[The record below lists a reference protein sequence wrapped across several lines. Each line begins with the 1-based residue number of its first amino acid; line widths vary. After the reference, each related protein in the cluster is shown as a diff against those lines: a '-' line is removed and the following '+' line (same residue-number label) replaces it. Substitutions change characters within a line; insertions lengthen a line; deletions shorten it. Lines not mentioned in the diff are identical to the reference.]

1 MAFDTHLDTSFLNC
15 KGSVF
20 SEKPYFCKKFE
31 NRMQHQFY
39 SLREVAEIVDG
50 QIVGKSPEMEV
61 SDLLIDSRQLVSADK
76 ALFFA
81 IVSARNN
88 GHRYIKELYEKG
100 VKAFVVKTMPE
111 NTCPEANF
119 ILVDDTLKALQTLAA
134 HHRQQ
139 FGILVIGIT
148 GSNGKTIVKEWLFQ
162 MLSPDFN
169 IVRSPKSYNSQ
180 VGVPLSVWQMN
191 ESHELALFEAGISE
205 PEEMAPLQ
213 KIIAPTIGVFTN
225 IGQAHD
231 ENFISR
237 VQKAGEKLNLFTK
250 AASLVYCMDYPDI
263 QHVIIRSGLSEKVK
277 LFTWSRKFQEADL
290 FVDSITKDE
299 KTAKIS
305 CLYQDNHLSFQI
317 PFADKASVENAIHC
331 IAVCLLM
338 KYEPNQIAE
347 RLLNLTSVAMRLE
360 IKAGVNNCTIINDY
374 YNSDINSLS
383 IALDVMRHQRQHKRH
398 VVILSDI
405 LQSGRNELELYAEIA
420 QLLKNKEV
428 DMLIGIGEAISRQA
442 NKFDMESYFYPNVAD
457 FLAHF
462 PFSKFNNQTI
472 LLKGARAFD
481 FEQFGMELH
490 EKAHET
496 VLEIIFNN
504 LVSNL
509 KHFQA
514 KIKPETKLMVMVKA
528 FGYGSGNLEVSNVL
542 QFHNVDYLTVA
553 FADEGVELRRAG
565 INLPIMV
572 MSPEVN
578 SYDNIIKYHLEPE
591 VFSFRNLSFIEKAV
605 ANMALPE
612 AHPINVHIKLDTGMH
627 RLGFAQSE
635 LPELIQRIKANPML
649 HVKSVFSH
657 LATADNPS
665 EDDFTL
671 SQIHNF
677 EVGSQMIVEAFPHK
691 VLRHI
696 LNTAGISR
704 FPQYQF
710 DMVRL
715 GIGLYGVPT
724 CKADMDALLPVV
736 SLKTTI
742 NQIKQIPAGDSIGYN
757 RHGRAEKNM
766 RIGIVPIGYAD
777 GLSRLLGNG
786 NGKFYV
792 NGHQVPVVGDICMD
806 MCMLDLSQV
815 EAVEGDTVVIFDAEH
830 DINDIAKACQTIPY
844 EIMTRVSQRV
854 KRVYYQE

>member
-1 MAFDTHLDTSFLNC
+1 
-15 KGSVF
+15 
-20 SEKPYFCKKFE
+20 
-31 NRMQHQFY
+31 MQHQFY
-39 SLREVAEIVDG
+39 TLQKVAEVVGG
-50 QIVGKSPEMEV
+50 QLVGGGAERKI
-61 SDLLIDSRQLVSADK
+61 SDLLIDSRHLMDASQ

-81 IVSARNN
+81 LKSNRND
-88 GHRYIKELYEKG
+88 GHKYIEELYEKG
-100 VKAFVVKTMPE
+100 VRAFVVSRLPQE
-111 NTCPEANF
+111 ECPGAVF
-119 ILVDDTLKALQTLAA
+119 IVVADTLKALQALAA
-134 HHRQQ
+134 YHRQQ
-139 FGILVIGIT
+139 FDIPVIGIT

-162 MLSPDFN
+162 MLGADYN

-191 ESHELALFEAGISE
+191 ENNELAIFEAGISE
-205 PEEMAPLQ
+205 PDEMMALQ
-213 KIIAPTIGVFTN
+213 DIIRPTIGVFTN

-231 ENFISR
+231 ENFINR
-237 VQKAGEKLNLFTK
+237 GQKTGEKLNLFTK
-250 AASLVYCMDYPDI
+250 ARQLVYCMDYSEI
-263 QHVIIRSGLSEKVK
+263 QQVIIRSGMASKLE
-277 LFTWSRKFQEADL
+277 LFTWSRKFEDADML
-290 FVDSITKDE
+290 VKQVTKNERTSTVTCRYKDSDYAFV
-299 KTAKIS
+299 
-305 CLYQDNHLSFQI
+305 I
-317 PFADKASVENAIHC
+317 PFGDDASIENAIHC

-338 KYEPNQIAE
+338 KFSPSHIAE
-347 RLLNLTSVAMRLE
+347 RLLALTSVAMRLE

-374 YNSDINSLS
+374 YNSDVNSLS
-383 IALDVMRHQRQHKRH
+383 IALDVMSQQHQHQRH

-405 LQSGRNELELYAEIA
+405 LQSGRNEMDLYAEIG
-420 QLLKNKEV
+420 QLLKKKDV
-428 DMLIGIGEAISRQA
+428 DMLIGIGESISRQS
-442 NKFDMESYFYPNVAD
+442 NKFDMEAYFYKNVPD
-457 FLAHF
+457 FLAQF

-472 LLKGARAFD
+472 LLKGARAFE
-481 FEQFGMELH
+481 FEQIGMELQ

-496 VLEIIFNN
+496 VLEINFNH

-509 KHFQA
+509 NHFRS

-591 VFSFRNLSFIEKAV
+591 VFSFRNLEFIERAIE
-605 ANMALPE
+605 NLALPE
-612 AHPINVHIKLDTGMH
+612 AHPLNVHIKLDTGMH
-627 RLGFAQSE
+627 RLGFSNAE
-635 LPELIQRIKANPML
+635 LPELIRRIKANPML

-657 LATADNPS
+657 LATADNPD
-665 EDDFTL
+665 EDEFTL
-671 SQIHNF
+671 SQIHKF
-677 EVGSQMIVEAFPHK
+677 EEGSQMIKEAFPY

-696 LNTAGISR
+696 LNTAGITR

-724 CKADMDALLPVV
+724 CEADKGALQPVV

-742 NQIKQIPAGDSIGYN
+742 NQIKCVPAGDSIGYN
-757 RHGRAEKNM
+757 RHGRAEHDM

-792 NGHQVPVVGDICMD
+792 NGQQVPVVGDICMD
-806 MCMLDLSQV
+806 MCMLDLTNV
-815 EAVEGDTVVIFDAEH
+815 EAQEGDTVVIFDAEH
-830 DINDIAKACQTIPY
+830 DIADIAKACQTIPY

>member
-1 MAFDTHLDTSFLNC
+1 
-15 KGSVF
+15 
-20 SEKPYFCKKFE
+20 
-31 NRMQHQFY
+31 MQHQYY
-39 SLREVAEIVDG
+39 SLRQISEIVNG
-50 QIVGKSPEMEV
+50 QMVGDLSERLV
-61 SDLLIDSRQLVSADK
+61 CDLLIDSRQLVAAEK

-81 IVSARNN
+81 IVSTRND
-88 GHRYIKELYEKG
+88 GHKYIKELYDKG
-100 VKAFVVKTMPE
+100 VRAFIVCHLPE
-111 NTCPEANF
+111 GLFPEASF
-119 ILVDDTLKALQTLAA
+119 IVVDDTLKALQTLAT

-139 FGILVIGIT
+139 FHIPVIGIT
-148 GSNGKTIVKEWLFQ
+148 GSNGKTIIKEWLFQ

-191 ESHELALFEAGISE
+191 ENHELALFEAGISE
-205 PEEMAPLQ
+205 PEEMVPLQ
-213 KIIAPTIGVFTN
+213 KIISPTIGVFTN

-237 VQKAGEKLNLFTK
+237 LQKAGEKLNLFTK
-250 AASLVYCMDYPDI
+250 AESLVYCMDYSDI
-263 QHVIIRSGLSEKVK
+263 QEVILRSGINSKVK
-277 LFTWSRKFQEADL
+277 LFTWSRKFKEADL
-290 FVDSITKDE
+290 FVDTVTKEEKSSKIT
-299 KTAKIS
+299 
-305 CLYQDNHLSFQI
+305 CNYQDKSLSFEI
-317 PFADKASVENAIHC
+317 PFSDDASIENAIHC
-331 IAVCLLM
+331 IAVSLLM
-338 KYEPNQIAE
+338 NYEPACIAE
-347 RLLNLTSVAMRLE
+347 RLRSLTSVAMRLE

-383 IALDVMRHQRQHKRH
+383 IALDVMRQQRQHKRH

-405 LQSGRNELELYAEIA
+405 LQSGRNEMELYSEIA
-420 QLLKNKEV
+420 QLLKDKEV
-428 DMLIGIGEAISRQA
+428 DMLVGIGEAISRQA
-442 NKFDMESYFYPNVAD
+442 NQFELESYYYHNVAD
-457 FLAHF
+457 FLALF

-472 LLKGARAFD
+472 LLKGARAFE
-481 FEQFGMELH
+481 FEQIGMELQ

-496 VLEIIFNN
+496 VLEINFNN
-504 LVSNL
+504 MVGNL
-509 KHFQA
+509 NHFRA

-528 FGYGSGNLEVSNVL
+528 FGYGSGNVEVSNVL

-605 ANMALPE
+605 NSFALPV

-635 LPELIQRIKANPML
+635 LPELIKRIKANPML

-657 LATADNPS
+657 LATADNPA

-677 EVGSQMIVEAFPHK
+677 EEGSRMIVEAFPHK
-691 VLRHI
+691 ILRHI

-724 CKADMDALLPVV
+724 CEVDKGVLQPVV
-736 SLKTTI
+736 SWKTTI
-742 NQIKQIPAGDSIGYN
+742 NQIKQVPAGDSIGYN
-757 RHGRAEKNM
+757 RHGHAERDM

-792 NGHQVPVVGDICMD
+792 NGQQVPVIGDICMD
-806 MCMLDLSQV
+806 MCMLDLSDV
-815 EAVEGDTVVIFDAEH
+815 EATEGDTVVIFDAEH
-830 DINDIAKACQTIPY
+830 DINDIATACQTIPY

>member
-1 MAFDTHLDTSFLNC
+1 
-15 KGSVF
+15 
-20 SEKPYFCKKFE
+20 
-31 NRMQHQFY
+31 MQHQFY
-39 SLREVAEIVDG
+39 SLQKVAEIVG
-50 QIVGKSPEMEV
+50 GKLVGVLDERRI
-61 SDLLIDSRQLVSADK
+61 SDLLIDSRHLMDPAQT
-76 ALFFA
+76 LFFA
-81 IVSARNN
+81 LKSQRND
-88 GHRYIKELYEKG
+88 GHKYIEDLYEKG
-100 VKAFVVKTMPE
+100 VRAFVVCHQPDVL
-111 NTCPEANF
+111 CHEASF
-119 ILVDDTLKALQTLAA
+119 IVVSDTLKALQLLASY
-134 HHRQQ
+134 HRQQ
-139 FGILVIGIT
+139 FDIPVIGIT
-148 GSNGKTIVKEWLFQ
+148 GSNGKTIVKEWLYQ
-162 MLSPDFN
+162 MLSPDYS

-191 ESHELALFEAGISE
+191 EGDELAIFEAGISE
-205 PEEMAPLQ
+205 PDEMMALQ
-213 KIIAPTIGVFTN
+213 DIIRPTIGVFTN
-225 IGQAHD
+225 IGQAHE
-231 ENFISR
+231 ENFINR
-237 VQKAGEKLNLFTK
+237 AQKVGEKMNLFTRAK
-250 AASLVYCMDYPDI
+250 SLVYCMDYADI
-263 QHVIIRSGLSEKVK
+263 QQVIIRSNLAEKLN
-277 LFTWSRKFQEADL
+277 LFTWSRKFKEADL
-290 FVDSITKDE
+290 FVRQISKTE
-299 KTAKIS
+299 KTATID
-305 CLYQDNHLSFQI
+305 CVFQGESLAFAI

-331 IAVCLLM
+331 IAVGLLM
-338 KYEPNQIAE
+338 KMTPELIAQ
-347 RLLNLTSVAMRLE
+347 RLLTLTTIAMRLE
-360 IKAGVNNCTIINDY
+360 IKAGMNNCTIINDY
-374 YNSDINSLS
+374 YNSDINSLG
-383 IALDVMRHQRQHKRH
+383 IALDVMRHQHQHQRN

-405 LQSGRNELELYAEIA
+405 LQSGRNEMDLYAEIA
-420 QLLKNKEV
+420 QLLKTKGV
-428 DMLIGIGEAISRQA
+428 DMLIGIGEGITRQSG
-442 NKFDMESYFYPNVAD
+442 KFEMESHFFPNVAD

-472 LLKGARAFD
+472 LLKGARAFE
-481 FEQFGMELH
+481 FEQIGMELQ

-496 VLEIIFNN
+496 VLEINFNHLVNN
-504 LVSNL
+504 LN
-509 KHFQA
+509 HFRS

-591 VFSFRNLSFIEKAV
+591 VFSFRNLEFIEKAIE
-605 ANMALPE
+605 NLALPE
-612 AHPINVHIKLDTGMH
+612 AHPLNVHIKLDTGMH
-627 RLGFAQSE
+627 RLGFSNAE
-635 LPELIQRIKANPML
+635 LPELIRRIQANPML

-657 LATADNPS
+657 LATADNPA

-677 EVGSQMIVEAFPHK
+677 EEGSRVVQEAFPY

-704 FPQYQF
+704 FSQYQF

-724 CKADMDALLPVV
+724 CESDKGLLEPVV

-742 NQIKQIPAGDSIGYN
+742 NQIKHIPAGDSIGYN
-757 RHGRAEKNM
+757 RHGRAEHDM

-786 NGKFYV
+786 NGTFFVHDK
-792 NGHQVPVVGDICMD
+792 PVEIVGDICMD
-806 MCMLDLSQV
+806 MCMLDLTDI
-815 EAVEGDTVVIFDAEH
+815 EAEEGDTVVIFDAEH
-830 DINDIAKACQTIPY
+830 DIADIARACQTIPY

>member
-1 MAFDTHLDTSFLNC
+1 
-15 KGSVF
+15 
-20 SEKPYFCKKFE
+20 
-31 NRMQHQFY
+31 MQHQFY
-39 SLREVAEIVDG
+39 SLQEVSEIVNG
-50 QIVGKSPEMEV
+50 KLVGEALDQNV
-61 SDLLIDSRQLVSADK
+61 SDLLIDSRHLVDPHQ

-81 IVSARNN
+81 LKSNRND
-88 GHRYIKELYEKG
+88 GHRYIEDLYEKG
-100 VKAFVVKTMPE
+100 VRAFMVSHLPESTFPDAAFVV
-111 NTCPEANF
+111 
-119 ILVDDTLKALQTLAA
+119 VSDTLKALQALAA

-139 FGILVIGIT
+139 FDIPVIGIT
-148 GSNGKTIVKEWLFQ
+148 GSNGKTIVKEWLYQ
-162 MLSPDFN
+162 MLSPDYN

-191 ESHELALFEAGISE
+191 QTNTLGIFEAGISE
-205 PEEMAPLQ
+205 PDEMMSLQ
-213 KIIAPTIGVFTN
+213 DIIRPTIGVFTN

-231 ENFISR
+231 ENFINR

-250 AASLVYCMDYPDI
+250 TEQLVYCMDYSDI
-263 QHVIIRSGLSEKVK
+263 QQVVIRSGMASKVK
-277 LFTWSRKFQEADL
+277 LFTWSRKFTEADL
-290 FVDSITKDE
+290 FVSEITKGE
-299 KTAKIS
+299 KTATIA
-305 CLYQDNHLSFQI
+305 CTYHGENLSFLI

-331 IAVCLLM
+331 IAVGLLLQM
-338 KYEPNQIAE
+338 KPEVIAE
-347 RLLNLTSVAMRLE
+347 RLKSLISIAMRLE

-374 YNSDINSLS
+374 YNSDINSLA
-383 IALDVMRHQRQHKRH
+383 IALDVMRHQHQHRH
-398 VVILSDI
+398 HTVILSDI
-405 LQSGRNELELYAEIA
+405 LQSGRNEVDLYTEIA
-420 QLLKNKEV
+420 QLLKNKGV
-428 DMLIGIGEAISRQA
+428 DTLIGIGEALSRQS
-442 NKFDMESYFYPNVAD
+442 NKFEMETYFYKNVPD
-457 FLAHF
+457 FLAQF

-472 LLKGARAFD
+472 LLKGARAFE
-481 FEQFGMELH
+481 FEQIGMELQ

-496 VLEIIFNN
+496 VLEINFNH
-504 LVSNL
+504 LESNL
-509 KHFQA
+509 NHFRS

-528 FGYGSGNLEVSNVL
+528 FGYGSGNLEVSNIL

-591 VFSFRNLSFIEKAV
+591 VFSFRNLSFIEKAIE
-605 ANMALPE
+605 NLALPE
-612 AHPINVHIKLDTGMH
+612 AHPLNVHIKLDTGMH
-627 RLGFAQSE
+627 RLGFSKDE
-635 LPELIQRIKANPML
+635 LPELIRHIQSNPMMN
-649 HVKSVFSH
+649 VKSVFSH
-657 LATADNPS
+657 LATADNPA
-665 EDDFTL
+665 EDAFTL
-671 SQIHNF
+671 SQIHSF
-677 EVGSQMIVEAFPHK
+677 EEGSQMIVEAFPH

-724 CKADMDALLPVV
+724 CEADKGLLQPVV

-742 NQIKQIPAGDSIGYN
+742 IQIKNIPAGDSIGYN
-757 RHGRAEKNM
+757 RHGHADHDM

-786 NGKFYV
+786 NGTFYV
-792 NGHQVPVVGDICMD
+792 HDTPVKIVGDVCMD
-806 MCMLDLSQV
+806 MCMLDLTHV
-815 EAVEGDTVVIFDAEH
+815 DAKEGDTVVIFDAEH

>member
-1 MAFDTHLDTSFLNC
+1 
-15 KGSVF
+15 
-20 SEKPYFCKKFE
+20 
-31 NRMQHQFY
+31 MQHQFY
-39 SLREVAEIVDG
+39 SLQEVSEIVNG
-50 QIVGKSPEMEV
+50 KLVGEV
-61 SDLLIDSRQLVSADK
+61 QDRTISDLLIDSRHLIDPSQ

-81 IVSARNN
+81 LKSNRND
-88 GHRYIKELYEKG
+88 GHRYIDDLYEKG
-100 VKAFVVKTMPE
+100 VRAFVVSHQPE
-111 NTCPEANF
+111 QAYLDAVFVVVP
-119 ILVDDTLKALQTLAA
+119 DTLKALQALAA

-139 FGILVIGIT
+139 FDIPVIGIT
-148 GSNGKTIVKEWLFQ
+148 GSNGKTIVKEWLYQ
-162 MLSPDFN
+162 LLSPDYN

-191 ESHELALFEAGISE
+191 ETNNLGIFEAGVSE
-205 PEEMAPLQ
+205 PDEMVNLQ
-213 KIIAPTIGVFTN
+213 DIIRPTIGLFTN

-231 ENFISR
+231 ENFINR
-237 VQKAGEKLNLFTK
+237 VQKAGEKLNLFTRTK
-250 AASLVYCMDYPDI
+250 QLVYCMDYSDI
-263 QHVIIRSGLSEKVK
+263 QQVIIRSGMASKVK
-277 LFTWSRKFQEADL
+277 LFTWSRKFVEADL
-290 FVDSITKDE
+290 FVSEIVKSE
-299 KTAKIS
+299 KTATIACTYHGEK
-305 CLYQDNHLSFQI
+305 LSFTI

-331 IAVCLLM
+331 VAVALLM
-338 KYEPNQIAE
+338 QMKPEVIVE
-347 RLLNLTSVAMRLE
+347 RLKSLVSIAMRLE

-374 YNSDINSLS
+374 YNSDINSLA
-383 IALDVMRHQRQHKRH
+383 IALDVMRHQQQHRH
-398 VVILSDI
+398 HTVILSDI
-405 LQSGRNELELYAEIA
+405 LQSGRNEVDLYTEIA
-420 QLLKNKEV
+420 QLLKNKGV
-428 DMLIGIGEAISRQA
+428 DTLIGIGEALTRQS
-442 NKFDMESYFYPNVAD
+442 NKFEMETYFYKNVPD
-457 FLAHF
+457 FLAQF

-472 LLKGARAFD
+472 LLKGARAFE
-481 FEQFGMELH
+481 FEQIGMELQ

-496 VLEIIFNN
+496 VLEINFNH

-509 KHFQA
+509 NHFRS
-514 KIKPETKLMVMVKA
+514 KIKPVTKLMVMVKA

-591 VFSFRNLSFIEKAV
+591 VFSFRNLEFIEKAME
-605 ANMALPE
+605 NMALPE
-612 AHPINVHIKLDTGMH
+612 AHPLNVHIKLDTGMH
-627 RLGFAQSE
+627 RLGFSKEE

-657 LATADNPS
+657 LATADNPT
-665 EDDFTL
+665 EDEFTL
-671 SQIHNF
+671 GQIHNF
-677 EVGSQMIVEAFPHK
+677 EEGSQMIVEAFPHA
-691 VLRHI
+691 LRHI

-724 CKADMDALLPVV
+724 CEADKGLLQPVV

-742 NQIKQIPAGDSIGYN
+742 NQVKHIPKGDSIGYN
-757 RHGRAEKNM
+757 RHGHAEHDM

-786 NGKFYV
+786 NGIFYV
-792 NGHQVPVVGDICMD
+792 NNKPVKIVGDVCMD
-806 MCMLDLSQV
+806 MCMLDLTEV
-815 EAVEGDTVVIFDAEH
+815 EAAEGDTVVIFDAEH

>member
-1 MAFDTHLDTSFLNC
+1 
-15 KGSVF
+15 
-20 SEKPYFCKKFE
+20 
-31 NRMQHQFY
+31 MQHQFY
-39 SLREVAEIVDG
+39 SLQQVAD
-50 QIVGKSPEMEV
+50 IVGGKLV
-61 SDLLIDSRQLVSADK
+61 GNAAGRKISDLLIDSRQLITPSN

-81 IVSARNN
+81 IVSARND
-88 GHRYIKELYEKG
+88 GHKYIKGLYDKG
-100 VKAFVVKTMPE
+100 VCAFVVSYLPE
-111 NTCPEANF
+111 EACPDAGF
-119 ILVDDTLKALQTLAA
+119 IIVDDTLKALQVLAA
-134 HHRQQ
+134 YHRQQ
-139 FGILVIGIT
+139 FDYPIIGIT

-162 MLSPDFN
+162 MLSPDFS

-191 ESHELALFEAGISE
+191 DGYNLGIFEAGISE
-205 PEEMAPLQ
+205 PDEMTVLQ
-213 KIIAPTIGVFTN
+213 DIIRPTIGVFTN

-250 AASLVYCMDYPDI
+250 ADALVYCMDYPDI
-263 QHVIIRSGLSEKVK
+263 QQVILRSGIAEKVK
-277 LFTWSRKFQEADL
+277 LFTWSYKFKEACML
-290 FVDSITKDE
+290 IESVNKVETHTVIE
-299 KTAKIS
+299 MA
-305 CLYQDNHLSFQI
+305 YQSKKLSFEI
-317 PFADKASVENAIHC
+317 PFNDDASIENAIHC
-331 IAVCLLM
+331 IAVCLL
-338 KYEPNQIAE
+338 KDYLPEHINE
-347 RLLNLTSVAMRLE
+347 RLKTLTSVAMRLE
-360 IKAGVNNCTIINDY
+360 IKAGMNNCTLINDY

-405 LQSGRNELELYAEIA
+405 LQSGRNEMELYSEIA

-428 DMLIGIGEAISRQA
+428 DMMIGIGDAISRQA
-442 NKFDMESYFYPNVAD
+442 SKFDVEAYFYKNVAD
-457 FLAHF
+457 FLTQF

-472 LLKGARAFD
+472 LLKGARAFE
-481 FEQFGMELH
+481 FEQISMELQ

-496 VLEIIFNN
+496 VLEINFNHLVNN
-504 LVSNL
+504 LNY
-509 KHFQA
+509 FRA
-514 KIKPETKLMVMVKA
+514 KIKPDTKLMVMVKA
-528 FGYGSGNLEVSNVL
+528 FGYGSGNLEVSNIL

-578 SYDNIIKYHLEPE
+578 SYDNIVKYHLEPE
-591 VFSFRNLSFIEKAV
+591 VFSFRNLEFIEKAIQ
-605 ANMALPE
+605 NMALPE

-627 RLGFAQSE
+627 RLGFSKDE
-635 LPELIQRIKANPML
+635 LPELITRIKANPL
-649 HVKSVFSH
+649 IQVKSVFSH
-657 LATADNPS
+657 LATADNPA
-665 EDDFTL
+665 EDAFTL
-671 SQIHNF
+671 KQFQCF
-677 EVGSQMIVEAFPHK
+677 EEGSKIIVESFPYRI
-691 VLRHI
+691 LRHI

-704 FPQYQF
+704 FPQFQF

-724 CKADMDALLPVV
+724 CEVDKGNLLPVV

-742 NQIKQIPAGDSIGYN
+742 NQIKFIPKGDSIGYN
-757 RHGRAEKNM
+757 RHGRAEHDM

-792 NGHQVPVVGDICMD
+792 NDCAVPVVGDICMD
-806 MCMLDLSQV
+806 MCMIDLTHV
-815 EAVEGDTVVIFDAEH
+815 EASEGDTVVIFDAMH
-830 DINDIAKACQTIPY
+830 DINDIAQACQTIPY

>member
-1 MAFDTHLDTSFLNC
+1 
-15 KGSVF
+15 
-20 SEKPYFCKKFE
+20 
-31 NRMQHQFY
+31 MQHQFY
-39 SLREVAEIVDG
+39 SLQQVSEIVSG
-50 QIVGKSPEMEV
+50 KLVGEANRTI
-61 SDLLIDSRQLVSADK
+61 SDLLIDSRHLMDPSQ

-81 IVSARNN
+81 LKSNRND
-88 GHRYIKELYEKG
+88 GHRYIDELYEKG
-100 VKAFVVKTMPE
+100 VRAFVVSHLPE
-111 NTCPEANF
+111 NAYLDAVFVVVP
-119 ILVDDTLKALQTLAA
+119 DTLKALQLLAA

-139 FGILVIGIT
+139 FDIPVIGIT
-148 GSNGKTIVKEWLFQ
+148 GSNGKTIVKEWLYQ
-162 MLSPDFN
+162 MLSPDYN

-191 ESHELALFEAGISE
+191 PTNNLGIFEAGISE
-205 PEEMAPLQ
+205 PDEMSSLQ
-213 KIIAPTIGVFTN
+213 DIIRPTIGVFTN

-231 ENFISR
+231 ENFINR

-250 AASLVYCMDYPDI
+250 AEQLVYCMDYSDI
-263 QHVIIRSGLSEKVK
+263 QQVIIRSGIASKVK
-277 LFTWSRKFQEADL
+277 LFTWSRKFTDADL
-290 FVDSITKDE
+290 FVNKVEKGE
-299 KTAKIS
+299 KTTTIDCA
-305 CLYQDNHLSFQI
+305 YQGENLSFVI
-317 PFADKASVENAIHC
+317 PFSDDASVENAIHC
-331 IAVCLLM
+331 IALCLLLKM
-338 KYEPNQIAE
+338 ESSQISE
-347 RLLNLTSVAMRLE
+347 RLLTLTSVAMRLE

-374 YNSDINSLS
+374 YNSDVNSLS
-383 IALDVMRHQRQHKRH
+383 IALDVMNQQHQHKRH

-405 LQSGRNELELYAEIA
+405 LQSGRNEMDLYTDIA
-420 QLLKNKEV
+420 QLLKNKNV
-428 DMLIGIGEAISRQA
+428 DMLIGIGEGISRQA
-442 NKFDMESYFYPNVAD
+442 NRFDMERYFYPNVDD
-457 FLAHF
+457 FLTHF

-472 LLKGARAFD
+472 LLKGARAFE
-481 FEQFGMELH
+481 FEQIGMELQ

-496 VLEIIFNN
+496 VLEINFNH

-509 KHFQA
+509 NYFRA

-528 FGYGSGNLEVSNVL
+528 FGYGSGNLEVSNIL

-591 VFSFRNLSFIEKAV
+591 VFSFRNLSFIEKAME
-605 ANMALPE
+605 NLALPE
-612 AHPINVHIKLDTGMH
+612 AHPLNVHIKLDTGMH
-627 RLGFAQSE
+627 RLGFSKDE
-635 LPELIQRIKANPML
+635 LPELIRRIQANPML

-657 LATADNPS
+657 LATADNPA
-665 EDDFTL
+665 EDAFTL

-677 EVGSQMIVEAFPHK
+677 EEGSQMIVEAFPH
-691 VLRHI
+691 VIRHI

-715 GIGLYGVPT
+715 GIGLYGVST
-724 CKADMDALLPVV
+724 CEADKGMLQPVV

-742 NQIKQIPAGDSIGYN
+742 NQIKHIPAGDSIGYN
-757 RHGRAEKNM
+757 RHGHAEHDM

-786 NGKFYV
+786 NGTFYV
-792 NGHQVPVVGDICMD
+792 HDNPVRIVGDVCMD
-806 MCMLDLSQV
+806 MCMLDLTEV
-815 EAVEGDTVVIFDAEH
+815 EAAEGDTVVIFDAEH
-830 DINDIAKACQTIPY
+830 SINDIAKACQTIPY

>member
-1 MAFDTHLDTSFLNC
+1 
-15 KGSVF
+15 
-20 SEKPYFCKKFE
+20 
-31 NRMQHQFY
+31 MQHQFY
-39 SLREVAEIVDG
+39 SLQKVAEIVG
-50 QIVGKSPEMEV
+50 GKLVGVLDERRI
-61 SDLLIDSRQLVSADK
+61 SDLLIDSRHLMDPAQT
-76 ALFFA
+76 LFFA
-81 IVSARNN
+81 LKSQRND
-88 GHRYIKELYEKG
+88 GHKYIEDLYEKG
-100 VKAFVVKTMPE
+100 VRAFVVCHQPDVL
-111 NTCPEANF
+111 CHEASF
-119 ILVDDTLKALQTLAA
+119 IVVSDTLKALQLLASY
-134 HHRQQ
+134 HRQQ
-139 FGILVIGIT
+139 FDIPVIGIT
-148 GSNGKTIVKEWLFQ
+148 GSNGKTIVKEWLYQ
-162 MLSPDFN
+162 MLSPDYS

-191 ESHELALFEAGISE
+191 EGDELAIFEAGISE
-205 PEEMAPLQ
+205 PDEMMALQ
-213 KIIAPTIGVFTN
+213 DIIRPTIGVFTN
-225 IGQAHD
+225 IGQAHE
-231 ENFISR
+231 ENFINR
-237 VQKAGEKLNLFTK
+237 AQKVGEKMNLFTRAK
-250 AASLVYCMDYPDI
+250 SLVYCMDYADI
-263 QHVIIRSGLSEKVK
+263 QQVIIRSNLAEKLN
-277 LFTWSRKFQEADL
+277 LFTWSRKFKEADL
-290 FVDSITKDE
+290 FVRQISKTE
-299 KTAKIS
+299 KTATID
-305 CLYQDNHLSFQI
+305 CVFQGESLAFAI

-331 IAVCLLM
+331 IAVGLLM
-338 KYEPNQIAE
+338 KMTPELIAQ
-347 RLLNLTSVAMRLE
+347 RLLTLTTIAMRLE
-360 IKAGVNNCTIINDY
+360 IKAGMNNCTIINDY
-374 YNSDINSLS
+374 YNSDINSLG
-383 IALDVMRHQRQHKRH
+383 IALDVMRHQHQHQRN

-405 LQSGRNELELYAEIA
+405 LQSGRNEMDLYAEIA
-420 QLLKNKEV
+420 QLLKTKGV
-428 DMLIGIGEAISRQA
+428 DMLIGIGEGITRQSG
-442 NKFDMESYFYPNVAD
+442 KFEMESHFFPNVAD

-472 LLKGARAFD
+472 LLKGARAFE
-481 FEQFGMELH
+481 FEQIGMELQ

-496 VLEIIFNN
+496 VLEINFNHLVNN
-504 LVSNL
+504 LN
-509 KHFQA
+509 HFRS

-591 VFSFRNLSFIEKAV
+591 VFSFRNLEFIEKAIE
-605 ANMALPE
+605 NLALPE
-612 AHPINVHIKLDTGMH
+612 AHPLNVHIKLDTGMH
-627 RLGFAQSE
+627 RLGFSNAE
-635 LPELIQRIKANPML
+635 LPELIRRIQANPML

-657 LATADNPS
+657 LATADNPA

-677 EVGSQMIVEAFPHK
+677 EEGSRVVQEAFPY

-704 FPQYQF
+704 FSQYQF

-724 CKADMDALLPVV
+724 CESDKGLLEPVV

-742 NQIKQIPAGDSIGYN
+742 NQIKHIPAGDSIGYN
-757 RHGRAEKNM
+757 RHGRAEHDM

-786 NGKFYV
+786 NGTFFVHDK
-792 NGHQVPVVGDICMD
+792 PVKIVGDICMD
-806 MCMLDLSQV
+806 MCMLDLTDI
-815 EAVEGDTVVIFDAEH
+815 EAEEGDTVVIFDAEH
-830 DINDIAKACQTIPY
+830 DINDVARACQTIPY